1 MLKVANMYDV
11 MYDLNLFIYVKG
23 YDNVMLSATVMI
35 NSVVR
40 LSYRCF
46 QNGTK
51 QGDLVFHTSG
61 TMTIIL

>member
-1 MLKVANMYDV
+1 MRHYGL

-23 YDNVMLSATVMI
+23 YDNVMLSATVML

-40 LSYRCF
+40 LSYGYI

-61 TMTIIL
+61 TMSTIL